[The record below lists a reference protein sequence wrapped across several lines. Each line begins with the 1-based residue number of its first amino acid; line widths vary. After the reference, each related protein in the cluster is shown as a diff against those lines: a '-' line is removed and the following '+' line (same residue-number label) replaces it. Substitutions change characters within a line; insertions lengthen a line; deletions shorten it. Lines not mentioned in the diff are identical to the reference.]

1 MTGLI
6 ERMFEPGRLLQG
18 ALVRS
23 LLHSAGMAELAS
35 GANLGPFRIVREI
48 ARGGMGIVYLAC
60 RADGEY
66 EQDVAIKWLPQG
78 RLDAAALQLFR
89 HERQILASL
98 RHPHIARL
106 LDGGH
111 GEDGHLWFAME
122 HVEGEAVDRHAAA
135 HGLGWRERVQL
146 LLPVI
151 DAVQFAHGRLL
162 LHRDIKPDNVRVDA
176 DGRAKLLDF
185 GIAALV
191 SDGDAQRA
199 FTPGYASPEQLAG
212 AAPQVASG
220 IWQLGRLLDA
230 VLAAGTAPAL
240 PRDLSA
246 IVAKA
251 MAADP
256 ARRYATASA
265 LQADLRRVL
274 AYQPVG
280 ARPPSLLHRL
290 HLLLQAYPLGSLAAG
305 LVLAAFFAVIA
316 GFMLKLARQRD
327 AAEQA
332 REVAQA
338 VNRFINEDFLPG
350 ADPLQHGAGDIRVA
364 ELMAGA
370 LDKVEQR
377 LSGMPEVA
385 GEIDLSLGRS
395 LAGLGRFE
403 LADVALG
410 RAIAR
415 LGEVR
420 GADHASVL
428 QARLTR
434 SQVRIGAQNLAH
446 NEDDLR
452 TLRADAVAALGETA
466 DLVADIDNQI
476 ARAAFLRE
484 EFILCEQRFLA
495 LLPRTARMPPDSRAD
510 TYMGLS
516 LCESRLGHFAPA
528 LEHAQRARDV
538 YLAGRGADHPFTL
551 ETHIAIE
558 TALVG
563 LGRYDEAVAL
573 LRELQKQLSLRY
585 GADHPTTLT
594 VTHDLGFALS
604 CAGRAEGVEWLRLAA
619 ASRAQMLGEQHP
631 WHAMSLAVLGMALL
645 RQGDTAGAAQA
656 LDHADAILQAPGA
669 ATPFVQA
676 IVLENR
682 ADLALAQRRYAAAI
696 DLFDRA
702 IAAAGPL
709 YAPQHQRLTV
719 LQLGRGL
726 ALSLAGYGRQGHALL
741 AAALGRLGDSPDCR
755 ANQIAQARQ
764 LLAGNQ

>member
-1 MTGLI
+1 MAGLI

-23 LLHSAGMAELAS
+23 LLHSAGLAELQP
-35 GANLGPFRIVREI
+35 GATLGPFRIVHEI

-78 RLDAAALQLFR
+78 RLDTAALQLFR
-89 HERQILASL
+89 HERQILAGL

-135 HGLGWRERVQL
+135 HGLGWRECVQL
-146 LLPVI
+146 LLPVV

-185 GIAALV
+185 GIATLL
-191 SDGDAQRA
+191 SDTDARRA

-212 AAPQVASG
+212 AVPQVASDV
-220 IWQLGRLLDA
+220 WQLGRLLDE
-230 VLAAGTAPAL
+230 VLAAGRGTP
-240 PRDLSA
+240 PRDLAA

-251 MAADP
+251 MADDP

-265 LQADLRRVL
+265 LQADLRRLL
-274 AYQPVG
+274 AFQPVG
-280 ARPPSLLHRL
+280 ARPPSLLHRA

-305 LVLAAFFAVIA
+305 LALAAFFAVIA

-350 ADPLQHGAGDIRVA
+350 ADPLQHGSGDIRVA

-395 LAGLGRFE
+395 LAGLGRYD
-403 LADVALG
+403 LAEIALG

-420 GADHASVL
+420 GGGHASVL
-428 QARLTR
+428 QVRLIQ
-434 SQVRIGAQNLAH
+434 SQVRIGAQNLAQ
-446 NEDDLR
+446 NENDLR
-452 TLRADAVAALGETA
+452 VLRGDAVASLGEA
-466 DLVADIDNQI
+466 AVLVADIDNQI

-484 EFILCEQRFLA
+484 EFPLCEQRFLA
-495 LLPRTARMPPDSRAD
+495 LLPRTAQMPPDSRAD

-516 LCESRLGHFAPA
+516 LCESRLGHFEPA
-528 LEHAQRARDV
+528 LEHARQARDI
-538 YLAGRGADHPFTL
+538 YIAGRGTDHPFTL

-573 LRELQKQLSLRY
+573 LRELQQQLSLRY
-585 GADHPTTLT
+585 GATHPTTLT

-619 ASRAQMLGEQHP
+619 ASRAQIMGEEHP

-645 RQGDTAGAAQA
+645 RQGDTAGAEQA
-656 LDHADAILQAPGA
+656 LDRADAILQAPGA

-682 ADLALAQRRYAAAI
+682 ADLALAQQRYAAAI
-696 DLFDRA
+696 ELFDAA
-702 IAAAGPL
+702 IAAAQPL
-709 YAPQHQRLTV
+709 YAPQHQRLTI

-726 ALSLAGYGRQGHALL
+726 ALSLAGRAQGQALL
-741 AAALGRLGDSPDCR
+741 AAALDRLGNSPDCR
-755 ANQIAQARQ
+755 ANQIEQARR
-764 LLAGNQ
+764 LLAGNP

>member
-1 MTGLI
+1 MAGLI
-6 ERMFEPGRLLQG
+6 ERMFEPGQLLQS

-23 LLHSAGMAELAS
+23 LLDAAGSTELAP
-35 GANLGPFRIVREI
+35 GATLGPFRIAAEI

-66 EQDVAIKWLPQG
+66 EQEVAIKWLPRGQ
-78 RLDAAALQLFR
+78 LDSTALQLFR
-89 HERQILASL
+89 HERQILAGL

-111 GEDGHLWFAME
+111 SEDGHLWFAME

-135 HGLGWRERVQL
+135 HSPGWRERVQL
-146 LLPVI
+146 LLPIV

-185 GIAALV
+185 GIATLV
-191 SDGDAQRA
+191 ADSTAQRA
-199 FTPGYASPEQLAG
+199 FTPAYASPEQRAG
-212 AAPQVASG
+212 AVPQVASD
-220 IWQLGRLLDA
+220 IWQLGRLLEE
-230 VLAAGTAPAL
+230 VLQAAPAPRL
-240 PRDLSA
+240 PRDVSA
-246 IVAKA
+246 VLAKA
-251 MAADP
+251 MATDP
-256 ARRYATASA
+256 ARRYATAAA
-265 LQADLRRVL
+265 LHADLRRLL
-274 AYQPVG
+274 AFQPVG
-280 ARPPSLLHRL
+280 ARPPGMVHRA
-290 HLLLQAYPLGSLAAG
+290 HLLMQAYPLGSMATG
-305 LVLAAFFAVIA
+305 LLLGAFVAVIV
-316 GFMLKLARQRD
+316 GFMLNLARQRD

-350 ADPLQHGAGDIRVA
+350 ADPVQHGNGDMRVA

-385 GEIDLSLGRS
+385 GEINLSLGRS
-395 LAGLGRFE
+395 LSGLGHYD
-403 LADVALG
+403 LAEVALG

-415 LGEVR
+415 LGQVR
-420 GADHASVL
+420 GAGHVSVL
-428 QARLTR
+428 EARLVQN
-434 SQVRIGAQNLAH
+434 QVRIGAQSIAQ
-446 NEDDLR
+446 NEADLR
-452 TLRADAVAALGETA
+452 VLRTEAVAALGPEA
-466 DLVADIDNQI
+466 DLIVDIDNQV

-484 EFILCEQRFLA
+484 DFALCTARYLA
-495 LLPRTARMPPDSRAD
+495 LLKHNPAKKAGLRAD

-516 LCESRLGHFAPA
+516 LCESRLGHFESA
-528 LEHAQRARDV
+528 LEHARQARDLYITV
-538 YLAGRGADHPFTL
+538 NGAEHPFTL

-573 LRELQKQLSLRY
+573 LRELQQQLTRRY

-604 CAGRAEGVEWLRLAA
+604 CAGHAEGADWLRLAA
-619 ASRAQMLGEQHP
+619 VNRGRTLGEQHP
-631 WHAMSLAVLGMALL
+631 WRAMSLAVLGMALVH
-645 RQGDTAGAAQA
+645 QGDTAGAAQA
-656 LDHADAILQAPGA
+656 LDQADAILQTPAA
-669 ATPFVQA
+669 ATPFVRA

-682 ADLALAQRRYAAAI
+682 ADLALAQQRYAAAI
-696 DLFDRA
+696 TLFDQA
-702 IAAAGPL
+702 IAAAEPL
-709 YAPQHQRLTV
+709 YAPQHQRLTI

-726 ALSLAGYGRQGHALL
+726 ALSQAGRRGEGHALL
-741 AAALGRLGDSPDCR
+741 AAALDRLGESPDCR
-755 ANQIAQARQ
+755 SYQIAQART
-764 LLAGNQ
+764 LLAHQK

>member
-1 MTGLI
+1 MSGLI

-23 LLHSAGMAELAS
+23 LLHSAGMAELDP
-35 GANLGPFRIVREI
+35 GATLGPFRIVREI

-66 EQDVAIKWLPQG
+66 EQDVAIRWLPLG
-78 RLDAAALQLFR
+78 HLDTAALQLFR
-89 HERQILASL
+89 RERQILAGL

-135 HGLGWRERVQL
+135 HGLGWRECVQL
-146 LLPVI
+146 LLPVV

-162 LHRDIKPDNVRVDA
+162 LHRDIKPDNVHVDA
-176 DGRAKLLDF
+176 DGHAKLLDF
-185 GIAALV
+185 GIATLL
-191 SDGDAQRA
+191 SDTDARRA

-212 AAPQVASG
+212 AAPQVASDV
-220 IWQLGRLLDA
+220 WQLGRLLHE
-230 VLAAGTAPAL
+230 VLAAGRGPA
-240 PRDLSA
+240 PRDLGA

-251 MAADP
+251 MTDDP

-265 LQADLRRVL
+265 LQADLRRLL
-274 AYQPVG
+274 AYQPVS
-280 ARPPSLLHRL
+280 ARPPSLLHRA
-290 HLLLQAYPLGSLAAG
+290 HLLLQAYPLGSLVAG
-305 LVLAAFFAVIA
+305 LALAAFFAVIA

-350 ADPLQHGAGDIRVA
+350 ANPLQHGSGDIRVA

-370 LDKVEQR
+370 LEKVEQR

-385 GEIDLSLGRS
+385 GEINLSLGRS
-395 LAGLGRFE
+395 LAGLGRYE
-403 LADVALG
+403 LAEVSLG

-415 LGEVR
+415 PGEVR
-420 GADHASVL
+420 GSAHASVL
-428 QARLTR
+428 QARLIQ

-446 NEDDLR
+446 NESDLR
-452 TLRADAVAALGETA
+452 TLRADAVASLGETA
-466 DLVADIDNQI
+466 VLVADIDNQI

-484 EFILCEQRFLA
+484 EFALCEQRFLA
-495 LLPRTARMPPDSRAD
+495 LLPRTAQMPPDSRAD

-528 LEHAQRARDV
+528 LEHARQARDV
-538 YLAGRGADHPFTL
+538 YIAGRGADHPFTL

-563 LGRYDEAVAL
+563 LGRYDEAVTL
-573 LRELQKQLSLRY
+573 LRELQQQLSLRY
-585 GADHPTTLT
+585 GANHPTTLT

-619 ASRAQMLGEQHP
+619 ASRAQMLGEEHP

-656 LDHADAILQAPGA
+656 LDRADAILQAPAA

-682 ADLALAQRRYAAAI
+682 ADLALAQQRYPAAI
-696 DLFDRA
+696 ELFDAA
-702 IAAAGPL
+702 IAAAEPL
-709 YAPQHQRLTV
+709 YAPQHQRLTI

-726 ALSLAGYGRQGHALL
+726 ALSLAGGKQGQALL
-741 AAALGRLGDSPDCR
+741 TAALDRLGDSPDCR
-755 ANQIAQARQ
+755 ANQIEQARR
-764 LLAGNQ
+764 LLARTP

>member
-212 AAPQVASG
+212 AVPQVASD

-377 LSGMPEVA
+377 LSGMPEVS

-452 TLRADAVAALGETA
+452 TLRADAAAALGETA

-619 ASRAQMLGEQHP
+619 VSRAQMLGEQHP

-656 LDHADAILQAPGA
+656 LDRADAILQAPGA

-709 YAPQHQRLTV
+709 YAPQHQRLAV

-764 LLAGNQ
+764 LLADNP

>member
-23 LLHSAGMAELAS
+23 LLLSAGMTELEPGTS
-35 GANLGPFRIVREI
+35 LGPFRIVREI

-66 EQDVAIKWLPQG
+66 EQEVAIKWLPQG

-199 FTPGYASPEQLAG
+199 FTPGYASPEQRAG
-212 AAPQVASG
+212 ATPQVASD

-230 VLAAGTAPAL
+230 VLAAGPAPAL

-280 ARPPSLLHRL
+280 ARPPSLPHRV

-305 LVLAAFFAVIA
+305 LVLAAFFAMTA

-395 LAGLGRFE
+395 LSGLGRFE
-403 LADVALG
+403 LADVALS
-410 RAIAR
+410 RAITR

-420 GADHASVL
+420 GAGHASVL
-428 QARLTR
+428 QARLIR

-452 TLRADAVAALGETA
+452 ILRIDAVGALGETA

-484 EFILCEQRFLA
+484 EFPLCEQRFLA
-495 LLPRTARMPPDSRAD
+495 LLPRTAQMPPDSRAD

-538 YLAGRGADHPFTL
+538 YLSGRGPEHPFTL

-573 LRELQKQLSLRY
+573 LRELQQQLSLRY
-585 GADHPTTLT
+585 GANHPTTLT

-604 CAGRAEGVEWLRLAA
+604 CAGRPEGVEWLRLAA
-619 ASRAQMLGEQHP
+619 ASRAQTLGEQHP
-631 WHAMSLAVLGMALL
+631 WHAMSLAVLGMALV
-645 RQGDTAGAAQA
+645 RQGDTAGAAEA

-682 ADLALAQRRYAAAI
+682 ADLALAQQRYAAAL

-702 IAAAGPL
+702 ITAAGPL
-709 YAPQHQRLTV
+709 YAPQNQRLTV

-741 AAALGRLGDSPDCR
+741 ATALDRLGNSPDCR

-764 LLAGNQ
+764 LLAGNP

>member
-1 MTGLI
+1 MAGLI

-23 LLHSAGMAELAS
+23 LLHSAGLAELQP
-35 GANLGPFRIVREI
+35 GATLGPFRIVHEI

-78 RLDAAALQLFR
+78 RLDTAALQLFR
-89 HERQILASL
+89 HERQILAGL

-135 HGLGWRERVQL
+135 HGLGWRECVQL
-146 LLPVI
+146 LLPVV

-185 GIAALV
+185 GIATLV
-191 SDGDAQRA
+191 SDTDARRA

-212 AAPQVASG
+212 AVPQVASDV
-220 IWQLGRLLDA
+220 WQLGRLLDE
-230 VLAAGTAPAL
+230 VLAAGRGTP
-240 PRDLSA
+240 PRDLAA

-251 MAADP
+251 MADDP

-265 LQADLRRVL
+265 LQADLRRLL

-280 ARPPSLLHRL
+280 ARPPSLLHRA

-305 LVLAAFFAVIA
+305 LALATFFAVIA

-350 ADPLQHGAGDIRVA
+350 ADPLQHGSGDIRVA
-364 ELMAGA
+364 DLMAGA

-377 LSGMPEVA
+377 LSAMPEVA

-395 LAGLGRFE
+395 LAGLGRYD
-403 LADVALG
+403 LAEIALG

-420 GADHASVL
+420 GGGHASVL
-428 QARLTR
+428 QARLIQ
-434 SQVRIGAQNLAH
+434 SQVRIGAQNLAQ
-446 NEDDLR
+446 NENDLR
-452 TLRADAVAALGETA
+452 VLRGDAVASLGEMA
-466 DLVADIDNQI
+466 VLVADIDNQI

-484 EFILCEQRFLA
+484 EFPLCEQRFLA
-495 LLPRTARMPPDSRAD
+495 LLPRTAQMPPDSRAD

-516 LCESRLGHFAPA
+516 LCESRLGHFEPA
-528 LEHAQRARDV
+528 LEHARQARDI
-538 YLAGRGADHPFTL
+538 YIAGRGADHPFTL

-573 LRELQKQLSLRY
+573 LRELQQQLSLRY
-585 GADHPTTLT
+585 GATHPTTLT

-619 ASRAQMLGEQHP
+619 ASRAQIMGEEHP

-645 RQGDTAGAAQA
+645 RQGDTAGAEQA
-656 LDHADAILQAPGA
+656 LDRADAILQAPGA

-682 ADLALAQRRYAAAI
+682 ADLALAQQRYAAAI
-696 DLFDRA
+696 ELFDAA
-702 IAAAGPL
+702 IAAAQPL
-709 YAPQHQRLTV
+709 YAPQHQRLTI

-726 ALSLAGYGRQGHALL
+726 ALSLAGRAQGQALL
-741 AAALGRLGDSPDCR
+741 AAALDRLGNSPDCR
-755 ANQIAQARQ
+755 ANQIEQARR
-764 LLAGNQ
+764 LLASNP

>member
-212 AAPQVASG
+212 AAPQVASD

-350 ADPLQHGAGDIRVA
+350 ADPLQHGAGDLRVA

-764 LLAGNQ
+764 LLADNQ

>member
-6 ERMFEPGRLLQG
+6 ERMFEPGQLLQG

-23 LLHSAGMAELAS
+23 LLRSAGMAELAPGS
-35 GANLGPFRIVREI
+35 SLGPFRIAREI
-48 ARGGMGIVYLAC
+48 ARGGMGIVYLAA

-66 EQDVAIKWLPQG
+66 EQDVAIKWLPLG
-78 RLDAAALQLFR
+78 RLDAVALQLFR
-89 HERQILASL
+89 HERQILAGL

-111 GEDGHLWFAME
+111 GADGHLWFAME
-122 HVEGEAVDRHAAA
+122 YVEGTTVDQHAAE

-146 LLPVI
+146 LLPVV

-162 LHRDIKPDNVRVDA
+162 LHRDIKPANVRVDA
-176 DGRAKLLDF
+176 DGHAKLLDF

-191 SDGDAQRA
+191 SDSTAQRA

-212 AAPQVASG
+212 AVPQVASD
-220 IWQLGRLLDA
+220 IWQLGRLLHD
-230 VLAAGTAPAL
+230 VLAAGTTQAL
-240 PRDLSA
+240 PRDLTA
-246 IVAKA
+246 VVAKA
-251 MAADP
+251 MADDP
-256 ARRYATASA
+256 GRRYATASA
-265 LQADLRRVL
+265 LQADLRRLL
-274 AYQPVG
+274 AYQPVS
-280 ARPPSLLHRL
+280 ARPPHLLHRA
-290 HLLLQAYPLGSLAAG
+290 HLVVQAYPLGSLCAG
-305 LVLAAFFAVIA
+305 LLLLAFVAVIA

-350 ADPLQHGAGDIRVA
+350 ADPLQRGSGDIRVA

-395 LAGLGRFE
+395 LAGLGRYE
-403 LADVALG
+403 LAEVALG

-415 LGEVR
+415 LGQVR
-420 GADHASVL
+420 GTTHVSVL
-428 QARLTR
+428 QARLSL
-434 SQVRIGAQNLAH
+434 SQVRIGAAGLAQN
-446 NEDDLR
+446 ETDLHA
-452 TLRADAVAALGETA
+452 LRSDALEALGERA
-466 DLVADIDNQI
+466 ELVADIDNQI
-476 ARAAFLRE
+476 GRAAFLRE
-484 EFILCEQRFLA
+484 EFALCEARFLA
-495 LLPRTARMPPDSRAD
+495 LLPRTAQMTPASQAD

-516 LCESRLGHFAPA
+516 LCESRLGHFDAA
-528 LEHAQRARDV
+528 LAHARRAREL
-538 YLAGRGADHPFTL
+538 YAGVRGADHAFTL

-563 LGRYDEAVAL
+563 LGRYDEAVVL
-573 LRELQKQLSLRY
+573 LRELQRQLSHRY
-585 GADHPTTLT
+585 GAAHPTTLT

-604 CAGRAEGVEWLRLAA
+604 CAGQAEGAGWLRQAA
-619 ASRAQMLGEQHP
+619 AGRARELGEQHP

-656 LDHADAILQAPGA
+656 LDEADAILHAPGA

-682 ADLALAQRRYAAAI
+682 ADLALAQQRYAAAI
-696 DLFDRA
+696 GLFDRA

-709 YAPQHQRLTV
+709 YAPQHQRLTI

-726 ALSLAGYGRQGHALL
+726 ALTQAGRRGEGQALL
-741 AAALGRLGDSPDCR
+741 AAALDRLGNSPDCR
-755 ANQIAQARQ
+755 ANQIEQARQ
-764 LLAGNQ
+764 LVAKH